1 MGVAVVKTFN
11 LLNKV
16 LNFSAERYLKT
27 AGDLFIYDGD
37 YETALS
43 MVDKTL
49 EIEADDTR
57 ALVLRGDIL
66 FCLNRDLEALQSFN
80 QALKL
85 NPLCTE
91 AYISKASVLDIL
103 GKPRESLECCNRAF
117 LLITRQNEYLLP
129 SLFDQKLILLA
140 RLKKYREAQLLLQ
153 DASKRLS
160 NEEYNYLLGCYKHW
174 IDRCCQERL
183 QVRQRAEKLSLKV
196 LDGAAATS

>member
-1 MGVAVVKTFN
+1 MVKHFG

-49 EIEADDTR
+49 DIEPNDTR

-66 FCLNRDLEALQSFN
+66 FCLNRDIEALQSFN
-80 QALKL
+80 LALKL
-85 NPLCTE
+85 NPLCAE

-103 GKPRESLECCNRAF
+103 GKPREALDCCNKAF
-117 LLITRQNEYLLP
+117 LLITRHNEYLLP
-129 SLFDQKLILLA
+129 SMFDQKIVLLT
-140 RLKKYREAQLLLQ
+140 RLKKFREAQQLLVE
-153 DASKRLS
+153 AAEKLS
-160 NEEYNYLLGCYKHW
+160 TDDYNYLLSCYKNW
-174 IDRCCQERL
+174 IDRCCQERHT
-183 QVRQRAEKLSLKV
+183 VRQRAQQLSLTV
-196 LDGAAATS
+196 LPGTPGRVAVSP

>member
-1 MGVAVVKTFN
+1 MVKH

-49 EIEADDTR
+49 EIDADDTR

-80 QALKL
+80 RALKL

-103 GKPRESLECCNRAF
+103 GKPREALECCNRAF

-129 SLFDQKLILLA
+129 SLFDQKIVLLT
-140 RLKKYREAQLLLQ
+140 RLKKYREAQQILQ
-153 DASKRLS
+153 EASQRLS
-160 NEEYNYLLGCYKHW
+160 GEEYNYLVSCYKHW
-174 IDRCCQERL
+174 IDRCCQERY
-183 QVRQRAEKLSLKV
+183 QVRQKADSLALKV
-196 LDGAAATS
+196 INGELMAQKK